1 MELDYLATVLLSSLS
16 SASILL
22 IATIGLAVVYGLM
35 GVINLAHG
43 EFLMVGAYSA
53 LTATQIGI
61 PYPLAI
67 PVAILVTMLIG
78 AIVELLIIRRLY
90 GRLFD
95 TMLAT
100 WGLGMV
106 FNQGAVLL
114 FGTVSP
120 GIGMPQINFKI
131 GDYSL
136 AAYPI
141 AMIAVAAIML
151 AFVYFLMT
159 KTVYGMKA
167 RASIQEP
174 KMAQAIGIDS
184 SRVNTLTFAIGC
196 GLAGFAGAILL
207 PIIPAT
213 PSMGLFFAVKGFLT
227 VVVAGP
233 VTLTGSAIAA
243 LGLGGGASVTA
254 TISGILDP
262 YLAFVATSWI
272 IFGLLALSLDVIWG
286 RGGLLSLAQTAFY
299 GLGGYFGSVIAV
311 NMAPSTGISLI
322 WALPSGA
329 AFGALVAAALGYII
343 FYARMGELQS
353 TILSYTFTLLLWS
366 VTQTF
371 KFKIGEAVIGGDNGF
386 SNIPGIILGI
396 WTGSR
401 NSRAKP
407 CLCSSCCFVS
417 CNLLFY

>member
-151 AFVYFLMT
+151 TFVYVLMT

-174 KMAQAIGIDS
+174 QMAQAIGIDS
-184 SRVNTLTFAIGC
+184 SRVNTLTFAVGC

-233 VTLTGSAIAA
+233 VTLTGSALTA

-254 TISGILDP
+254 SFMTSVVGDVFFF
-262 YLAFVATSWI
+262 LA
-272 IFGLLALSLDVIWG
+272 
-286 RGGLLSLAQTAFY
+286 TA
-299 GLGGYFGSVIAV
+299 
-311 NMAPSTGISLI
+311 
-322 WALPSGA
+322 
-329 AFGALVAAALGYII
+329 
-343 FYARMGELQS
+343 
-353 TILSYTFTLLLWS
+353 LLLWLY
-366 VTQTF
+366 
-371 KFKIGEAVIGGDNGF
+371 
-386 SNIPGIILGI
+386 PMGI
-396 WTGSR
+396 
-401 NSRAKP
+401 
-407 CLCSSCCFVS
+407 SSKWRRK
-417 CNLLFY
+417 L

>member
-1 MELDYLATVLLSSLS
+1 MELDFLATVLLSSLS

-22 IATIGLAVVYGLM
+22 IATLGLAVVYGLM

-53 LTATQIGI
+53 LTATQIGL

-67 PVAILVTMLIG
+67 PVAIVMTMTIG
-78 AIVELLIIRRLY
+78 AIVEMLIIRRLY

-106 FNQGAVLL
+106 FNQVAVLL

-120 GIGMPQINFKI
+120 GIGMPQYSFKI
-131 GDYSL
+131 GDYSV

-141 AMIAVAAIML
+141 AMILVAAIML
-151 AFVYFLMT
+151 TFVYFLLT

-174 KMAQAIGIDS
+174 EMAQAIGIDS

-233 VTLTGSAIAA
+233 VALTGTALAAI
-243 LGLGGGASVTA
+243 GLGGGASVTA
-254 TISGILDP
+254 S
-262 YLAFVATSWI
+262 FMTSVI
-272 IFGLLALSLDVIWG
+272 GDVFFF
-286 RGGLLSLAQTAFY
+286 LVTAF
-299 GLGGYFGSVIAV
+299 
-311 NMAPSTGISLI
+311 
-322 WALPSGA
+322 
-329 AFGALVAAALGYII
+329 
-343 FYARMGELQS
+343 
-353 TILSYTFTLLLWS
+353 LLWLY
-366 VTQTF
+366 
-371 KFKIGEAVIGGDNGF
+371 
-386 SNIPGIILGI
+386 PLG
-396 WTGSR
+396 
-401 NSRAKP
+401 
-407 CLCSSCCFVS
+407 VS
-417 CNLLFY
+417 ANWRRKL

>member
-22 IATIGLAVVYGLM
+22 IATLGLAVVYGLM

-53 LTATQIGI
+53 LTATQLGL

-67 PVAILVTMLIG
+67 PVAVVMTMMIG
-78 AIVELLIIRRLY
+78 AIIELLIIRRLY

-106 FNQGAVLL
+106 FNQAAVLL

-120 GIGMPQINFKI
+120 GIGMPQYSFKI
-131 GDYSL
+131 GEFSL
-136 AAYPI
+136 AVYPL
-141 AMIAVAAIML
+141 AMIIVAALML
-151 AFVYFLMT
+151 AFVYLLMT

-184 SRVNTLTFAIGC
+184 SRVNTLTFSIGC

-233 VTLTGSAIAA
+233 VALTGTAA
-243 LGLGGGASVTA
+243 TAFGLGGGASVTA
-254 TISGILDP
+254 S
-262 YLAFVATSWI
+262 FMTSVV
-272 IFGLLALSLDVIWG
+272 GDVFFF
-286 RGGLLSLAQTAFY
+286 LVTA
-299 GLGGYFGSVIAV
+299 
-311 NMAPSTGISLI
+311 
-322 WALPSGA
+322 
-329 AFGALVAAALGYII
+329 
-343 FYARMGELQS
+343 
-353 TILSYTFTLLLWS
+353 LLLWLY
-366 VTQTF
+366 
-371 KFKIGEAVIGGDNGF
+371 
-386 SNIPGIILGI
+386 PLGI
-396 WTGSR
+396 S
-401 NSRAKP
+401 AKWRRK
-407 CLCSSCCFVS
+407 L
-417 CNLLFY
+417 

>member
-1 MELDYLATVLLSSLS
+1 MELDFLATVLLSSLS

-22 IATIGLAVVYGLM
+22 IATLGLAVVYGLM

-53 LTATQIGI
+53 LTATQIGL

-67 PVAILVTMLIG
+67 PVAIVMTMTIG
-78 AIVELLIIRRLY
+78 AIVEMLIIRRLY

-106 FNQGAVLL
+106 FNQVAVLL

-120 GIGMPQINFKI
+120 GIGMPQYSFKI
-131 GDYSL
+131 GDYSV
-136 AAYPI
+136 AVYPI
-141 AMIAVAAIML
+141 AMILVAAIML
-151 AFVYFLMT
+151 TFVYFLLT

-174 KMAQAIGIDS
+174 EMAQAIGIDS

-233 VTLTGSAIAA
+233 VALTGTALAAI
-243 LGLGGGASVTA
+243 GLGGGASVTA
-254 TISGILDP
+254 S
-262 YLAFVATSWI
+262 FMTSVI
-272 IFGLLALSLDVIWG
+272 GDVFFF
-286 RGGLLSLAQTAFY
+286 LVTAFLLWLY
-299 GLGGYFGSVIAV
+299 PL
-311 NMAPSTGISLI
+311 GISANWRRKL
-322 WALPSGA
+322 
-329 AFGALVAAALGYII
+329 
-343 FYARMGELQS
+343 
-353 TILSYTFTLLLWS
+353 
-366 VTQTF
+366 
-371 KFKIGEAVIGGDNGF
+371 
-386 SNIPGIILGI
+386 
-396 WTGSR
+396 
-401 NSRAKP
+401 
-407 CLCSSCCFVS
+407 
-417 CNLLFY
+417 

>member
-1 MELDYLATVLLSSLS
+1 MELDYLATVILSSLS

-22 IATIGLAVVYGLM
+22 IATLGLAVVYGLM

-53 LTATQIGI
+53 LTATQLGI

-67 PVAILVTMLIG
+67 PVAILMTMIIG

-106 FNQGAVLL
+106 FNQAAVLL

-120 GIGMPQINFKI
+120 GIGMPQYSFKI

-136 AAYPI
+136 AVYPL
-141 AMIAVAAIML
+141 AMILVAAGAL

-174 KMAQAIGIDS
+174 RMAQAIGIDA
-184 SRVNTLTFAIGC
+184 SRVNTLTFSIGC

-233 VTLTGSAIAA
+233 VALTGSAVTA

-254 TISGILDP
+254 SFMTSVVGDVFFF
-262 YLAFVATSWI
+262 LA
-272 IFGLLALSLDVIWG
+272 
-286 RGGLLSLAQTAFY
+286 TAFLLWLY
-299 GLGGYFGSVIAV
+299 P
-311 NMAPSTGISLI
+311 MGIS
-322 WALPSGA
+322 
-329 AFGALVAAALGYII
+329 
-343 FYARMGELQS
+343 ARWRRKL
-353 TILSYTFTLLLWS
+353 
-366 VTQTF
+366 
-371 KFKIGEAVIGGDNGF
+371 
-386 SNIPGIILGI
+386 
-396 WTGSR
+396 
-401 NSRAKP
+401 
-407 CLCSSCCFVS
+407 
-417 CNLLFY
+417 

>member
-1 MELDYLATVLLSSLS
+1 MELDFLATVLLSSLS

-22 IATIGLAVVYGLM
+22 IATLGLAVVYGLM

-53 LTATQIGI
+53 LTATQIGL
-61 PYPLAI
+61 PYPLAV
-67 PVAILVTMLIG
+67 PFAVAMTMLIG

-120 GIGMPQINFKI
+120 GIGMPQLNFKI
-131 GDYSL
+131 GSFSL
-136 AAYPI
+136 AVYPI
-141 AMIAVAAIML
+141 AMIFVAAIML

-174 KMAQAIGIDS
+174 QMAQAIGIDS
-184 SRVNTLTFAIGC
+184 SRVNTMTFAIGC

-207 PIIPAT
+207 PIVPAT

-233 VTLTGSAIAA
+233 VALTGSALTA

-254 TISGILDP
+254 SFMT
-262 YLAFVATSWI
+262 
-272 IFGLLALSLDVIWG
+272 
-286 RGGLLSLAQTAFY
+286 
-299 GLGGYFGSVIAV
+299 SVIGDVFFFLMTA
-311 NMAPSTGISLI
+311 
-322 WALPSGA
+322 
-329 AFGALVAAALGYII
+329 
-343 FYARMGELQS
+343 
-353 TILSYTFTLLLWS
+353 LLLWLY
-366 VTQTF
+366 
-371 KFKIGEAVIGGDNGF
+371 
-386 SNIPGIILGI
+386 PMGI
-396 WTGSR
+396 S
-401 NSRAKP
+401 AKWRRK
-407 CLCSSCCFVS
+407 L
-417 CNLLFY
+417 

>member
-1 MELDYLATVLLSSLS
+1 MELDFLATVLLSSLS

-22 IATIGLAVVYGLM
+22 IATLGLAVVYGLM

-53 LTATQIGI
+53 LTATQIGV

-67 PVAILVTMLIG
+67 PFAVVMTMLIG
-78 AIVELLIIRRLY
+78 AIIELLIISRLY
-90 GRLFD
+90 GRIFD

-106 FNQGAVLL
+106 FNQAAVLI

-120 GIGMPQINFKI
+120 GIGMPQWNFKI

-136 AAYPI
+136 AVYPL
-141 AMIAVAAIML
+141 AMIVVACMML

-167 RASIQEP
+167 RASIQDP

-184 SRVNTLTFAIGC
+184 SRVNTMTFSIGC

-233 VTLTGSAIAA
+233 VALTGSAMTA
-243 LGLGGGASVTA
+243 LGLGGGASFTA
-254 TISGILDP
+254 SFLTSVMGDVFFFVMTAILLWLYP
-262 YLAFVATSWI
+262 
-272 IFGLLALSLDVIWG
+272 
-286 RGGLLSLAQTAFY
+286 
-299 GLGGYFGSVIAV
+299 
-311 NMAPSTGISLI
+311 MGISANWRRKL
-322 WALPSGA
+322 
-329 AFGALVAAALGYII
+329 
-343 FYARMGELQS
+343 
-353 TILSYTFTLLLWS
+353 
-366 VTQTF
+366 
-371 KFKIGEAVIGGDNGF
+371 
-386 SNIPGIILGI
+386 
-396 WTGSR
+396 
-401 NSRAKP
+401 
-407 CLCSSCCFVS
+407 
-417 CNLLFY
+417 